1 MCPGSSGVEQ
11 WTENP
16 RVGGSNPPPGT
27 IFSKN
32 QTNFYYLNRRE
43 NVLYNLSLCGT
54 PSTVKRAEGYV
65 VVSAKTLLKDVFGFK
80 KFRPGQREIIDA
92 VACGENVLA
101 IMPTG
106 GGKSLCF
113 QLPALLN
120 DGLTIVISP
129 LIALMRDQVRGLQA
143 VGVVAAAITSGN
155 TQEEVDKVF
164 SQIISGDL
172 KLLYLTPERL
182 VSRKIHNILNRADV
196 TSIAVDEAHC
206 VSQWGHDFRPD
217 YLRIGEL
224 RRTLRVP
231 LSAFTAT
238 ADKETQQ
245 DILERLFDGAASK
258 VFLRGF
264 DRPNIYLSF
273 MPKDN
278 PRRQIMDFV
287 HQRKGQSGIIY
298 CGTRAKT
305 ETLARALEEAGHSA
319 CSYHGGMDADRR
331 RVVES
336 RFNLEDGL
344 IVVATVAFGM
354 GVDKPDVRWVVHAD
368 LPKSIENYYQEI
380 GRAGRDGGQAE
391 TLTLYGADDIRFRRS
406 QIDEGLAP
414 DGRKS
419 ADHGRLNALLGLAEA
434 LECRRLNLLEYFGEK
449 NIKCGNCDLCGN
461 SPETF
466 DGTEPV
472 RKALSAILRSDQYFG
487 AGHIIDILLGN
498 LTDKVTYNR
507 HQNLTTFGV
516 GKDLSRVKWKAVF
529 RQMMGHDLIRPD
541 VGRYGALRMTKR
553 ALPILRGEQSITLRL
568 DTINSAKRNYAVK
581 ALVGDDDAPMLSAL
595 KAKRRALA
603 ETAGVPA
610 YIIFTDKTLIDM
622 AQRRP
627 LNLDAMSRINGV
639 GAKKLENFGNIFLAV
654 INGEVDHMHPR
665 RQKLAGAKEGELY
678 DLLLAVQSKLVRGS
692 IGVDK
697 PLSCSASVL
706 SKIARLKPRSLNEM
720 AKIIGPQKADRFGAA
735 FLDVLNDVS

>member
-1 MCPGSSGVEQ
+1 MYEP
-11 WTENP
+11 
-16 RVGGSNPPPGT
+16 
-27 IFSKN
+27 
-32 QTNFYYLNRRE
+32 
-43 NVLYNLSLCGT
+43 SLCGT
-54 PSTVKRAEGYV
+54 HSTIDKAEGYV
-65 VVSAKTLLKDVFGFK
+65 VVNAKTLLRDVFGFK
-80 KFRPGQREIIDA
+80 KFRPGQLEIIDA

-120 DGLTIVISP
+120 DGLTVVISP
-129 LIALMRDQVRGLQA
+129 LIALMRDQVRGLKA
-143 VGVVAAAITSGN
+143 VGVTAGAITSGN
-155 TQEEVDKVF
+155 TKEELDQVF

-172 KLLYLTPERL
+172 KLLYLAPERL
-182 VSRKIHNILNRADV
+182 VSRKIQNVLSSANV

-217 YLRIGEL
+217 YLVIGEL

-245 DILERLFDGAASK
+245 EIMERLFEGAAPK

-287 HQRKGQSGIIY
+287 HPRKGQSGIIY

-305 ETLARALEEAGHSA
+305 ETLAKALEEAGHSA
-319 CSYHGGMDADRR
+319 CSYHGGMAADRR

-336 RFNLEDGL
+336 RFTLEDGL
-344 IVVATVAFGM
+344 IVVATIAFGM

-380 GRAGRDGGQAE
+380 GRAGRDGEQAE
-391 TLTLYGADDIRFRRS
+391 TLTLYGADDIRFRRN

-434 LECRRLNLLEYFGEK
+434 FKCRRLNLLEYFGEK
-449 NIKCGNCDLCGN
+449 NIKCGNCDLCDN
-461 SPETF
+461 PPETF

-472 RKALSAILRSDQYFG
+472 RKALSAVLRSDQYFG
-487 AGHIIDILLGN
+487 AGHVIDILLGN
-498 LTDKVTYNR
+498 LTDKVANQS

-516 GKDLSRVKWKAVF
+516 GKELSRVKWKAVL

-541 VGRYGALRMTKR
+541 VERYGALRMTKK

-568 DTINSAKRNYAVK
+568 DTFNSAKRNHTIK
-581 ALVGDDDAPMLSAL
+581 ALVSDDDAPVLSAL

-603 ETAGVPA
+603 ENAGVPA
-610 YIIFTDKTLIDM
+610 YIIFTDKTLVEM

-627 LNLDAMSRINGV
+627 VNLDEMSQINGV
-639 GAKKLENFGNIFLAV
+639 GTKKLEKFGTIFLAV
-654 INGEVDHMHPR
+654 INGEVDHMHPL

-678 DLLLAVQSKLVRGS
+678 DLLLAVQSDLTRGS
-692 IGVDK
+692 LGVDK
-697 PLSCSASVL
+697 PLSCSTSLL
-706 SKIARLKPRSLNEM
+706 SKIAKLKPRSLDEM
-720 AKIIGPQKADRFGAA
+720 AKIIGPKKTDRFGAA
-735 FLDVLNDVS
+735 FLNVLKNAT